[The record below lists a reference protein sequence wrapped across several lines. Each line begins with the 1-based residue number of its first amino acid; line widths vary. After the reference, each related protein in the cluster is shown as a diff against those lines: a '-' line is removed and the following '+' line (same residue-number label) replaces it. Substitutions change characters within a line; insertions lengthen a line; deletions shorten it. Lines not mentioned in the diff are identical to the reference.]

1 MRYKKLREKYT
12 KEKNMDEQ
20 FHISFSDLF
29 AGMIGVIMIFIVYF
43 YTSVAISNKL
53 NVKPTFEEAMQ
64 SNITRIQNGTDGYYE
79 SIYCYENHI
88 TITEFKRDI
97 PLNEIEDSIW
107 LQNYLK
113 GLYADGKG
121 KMLSVIGSGN
131 HLSVKKLYRVL
142 YRLSKKNKRMMYG
155 AEMYRHENCE
165 FILNKKEKEE
175 CLKKWGTE
183 Q

>member
-12 KEKNMDEQ
+12 KDKNMDEQ

-88 TITEFKRDI
+88 TITKFKRDI

-113 GLYADGKG
+113 RLYTDKG
-121 KMLSVIGSGN
+121 EVLAFIGSGN
-131 HLSVKKLYRVL
+131 HLSYVKFNRLLYK
-142 YRLSKKNKRMMYG
+142 LSKKNKRMIHKG
-155 AEMYRHENCE
+155 AIYWHENCE
-165 FILNKKEKEE
+165 FVLNKKEKEA
-175 CLKKWGTE
+175 CLKKWGAD

>member
-1 MRYKKLREKYT
+1 MRYKKLRERYT
-12 KEKNMDEQ
+12 RDKNMDEQ

-43 YTSVAISNKL
+43 YSSVAMSNKL
-53 NVKPTFEEAMQ
+53 NVKPTFEEAME
-64 SNITRIQNGTDGYYE
+64 SNITRIQNGADSYYE
-79 SIYCYENHI
+79 SIYFYEDYI
-88 TITEFKRDI
+88 SIAKFKKKI

-113 GLYADGKG
+113 GLYADKG
-121 KMLSVIGSGN
+121 EVLAVIGSGN
-131 HLSVKKLYRVL
+131 HLSYTKFNGVL
-142 YRLSKKNKRMMYG
+142 YKLSKKNKRMLSKG
-155 AEMYRHENCE
+155 AMYRHENCE

-175 CLKKWGTE
+175 CLKKWGAG